1 MTVLPEPEAQSP
13 KPEALSSSARYDGY
27 MAGWHLEHTYTELPQ
42 LFYSPAAPT
51 TVREPRLAAFN
62 RPLATM
68 LGLDPEALEGR
79 EGAAIFAGNAVPEGG
94 RPIAQAYAGHQF
106 GHFTPLGDGRAILLG
121 EQITPSGDRLDI
133 QLKGAGQTR
142 FSRRGDGRAAL
153 GPMLREYIIS
163 EAMHALGIPTTRS
176 LAVVK
181 TGEPVYRETVLDG
194 AVLTRVAASHIRVG
208 TMQWAA
214 AHDDQE
220 ALRKL
225 ADYTRARHYPE
236 LADSPEPHMRHM
248 ALFDAILG
256 RQASLI
262 ARWQLVGF
270 IHGVMNTDNM
280 ALSGETI
287 DYGPCAFMDTYDP
300 ATVFSSIDHGGRY
313 AYGNQPSIAQW
324 NLARLAE
331 AMLPLFDRDVDRAV
345 ERATAALDRFPG
357 LFEQHWL
364 DGMRAKLG
372 LFTQED
378 GDKALVDD
386 LLAWMQRRSADFT
399 NTFRSLTRLCQDF
412 GGTTSERLVGD
423 SDSEMDA
430 WHHRLAARRGRQPQS
445 PAEVENLMQRHN
457 PAFIPRNHNVEEALD
472 AATSADDFS
481 VMERLLDVLAT
492 PYDHGRDV
500 PISSMLSTL
509 SKFSTPSSSEWPYRT
524 FCGT

>member
-1 MTVLPEPEAQSP
+1 MT
-13 KPEALSSSARYDGY
+13 
-27 MAGWHLEHTYTELPQ
+27 GWHLEHTYTELPQ
-42 LFYSPAAPT
+42 LFYSHAAPT
-51 TVREPRLAAFN
+51 AVREPRLVAFN
-62 RPLATM
+62 RPLAAM
-68 LGLDPEALEGR
+68 LGLEADGLDSP
-79 EGAAIFAGNAVPEGG
+79 EGAAVFAGNAVPPGA

-106 GHFTPLGDGRAILLG
+106 GHFTALGDGRAILLG
-121 EQITPSGDRLDI
+121 EQITPSGDRMDI

-142 FSRRGDGRAAL
+142 FSRGGDGRAAV

-181 TGEPVYRETVLDG
+181 TGEPVFRETVLDG
-194 AVLTRVAASHIRVG
+194 AVLTRVATSHIRVG
-208 TMQWAA
+208 TVQWAA
-214 AHDDQE
+214 AHDDRE
-220 ALRKL
+220 ALL
-225 ADYTRARHYPE
+225 AIADYTRARHYPE
-236 LADSPEPHMRHM
+236 LADVAEPDELHELRR
-248 ALFDAILG
+248 ALFDAILA

-280 ALSGETI
+280 SLSGETI
-287 DYGPCAFMDTYDP
+287 DYGPCAFMDSYDP

-313 AYGNQPSIAQW
+313 AYGNQPAIAHW

-331 AMLPLFDRDVDRAV
+331 AMLPLFDQDVDRGV
-345 ERATAALDRFPG
+345 ERATASLDRFPE

-378 GDKALVDD
+378 TDKALVDD

-399 NTFRSLTRLCQDF
+399 NTFRSLTTGRLA
-412 GGTTSERLVGD
+412 GD
-423 SDSEMDA
+423 AAAADPEVEA
-430 WHHRLAARRGRQPQS
+430 WHRRWVARRGRQPQS
-445 PAEVENLMQRHN
+445 PAEAEELMRRNN
-457 PAFIPRNHNVEEALD
+457 PAFIPRNHHVEEALE

-481 VMERLLDVLAT
+481 VLERLLDVLAT
-492 PYDHGRDV
+492 PYDHGRDL
-500 PISSMLSTL
+500 PM
-509 SKFSTPSSSEWPYRT
+509 FSTPSPCDRSYRT